1 MCSVEAKLVTLN
13 FLLILA
19 SNSILSWFLFH
30 FNLLN
35 CILLDKLARKNV
47 FFYCIHNLV
56 FNLNLLKWILD
67 ILIFVTAI
75 IISDSFWYGLLDF
88 MVKFILFFKR
98 TKEYMFDTFLV
109 KIIIPMLNKA
119 LT

>member
-1 MCSVEAKLVTLN
+1 
-13 FLLILA
+13 
-19 SNSILSWFLFH
+19 
-30 FNLLN
+30 
-35 CILLDKLARKNV
+35 
-47 FFYCIHNLV
+47 
-56 FNLNLLKWILD
+56 LD
-67 ILIFVTAI
+67 ILVFVTAI
-75 IISDSFWYGLLDF
+75 IISDFFCYGLLDF